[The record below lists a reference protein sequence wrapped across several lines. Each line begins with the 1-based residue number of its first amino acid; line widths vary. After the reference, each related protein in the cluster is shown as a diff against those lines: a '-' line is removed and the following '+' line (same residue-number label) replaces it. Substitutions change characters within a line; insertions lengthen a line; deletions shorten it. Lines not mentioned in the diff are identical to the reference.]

1 VRVRHL
7 IAQEIRHRPQN
18 AIPAILAVAVAA
30 GALVASVAVLAIFD
44 RQTEALVAA
53 KERAVEEQMKAM
65 EDEFRKITKRMGF
78 NVLILPKEQELAD
91 FYAENYAEKTMPEE
105 YAEKLANAR
114 DIVTI
119 RHLLPMLQ
127 RKIEW
132 PERKR
137 RVLLIGV
144 RGEMAW
150 AHRSNAKPLV
160 EPVPSGTAVVGWE
173 LHRGLGLK
181 EGDTLTFM
189 GSEFRVHALHPER
202 GSIDDITLWIN
213 LKEAQTLVGLEGRIN
228 SMMALE
234 CKCAWADLPKI
245 RREIQ
250 AVLPDTQVI
259 ELAGKALARAEARR
273 EAGRNA
279 RELVAREKEHRAA
292 LRSERE
298 GLVALLVP
306 AAIAVAVALVGA
318 LTYLNV
324 RERRSEIGVLRALGL
339 RTSQILV
346 AFLGKAFIIGIAGSV
361 LGVGAAAIASPLLF
375 GAVPIAEIGSAAGG
389 VFVACVV
396 VATPLVTV
404 LAAWLPALGAAYE
417 DPAAVL
423 REE

>member
-1 VRVRHL
+1 MRVRHL
-7 IAQEIRHRPQN
+7 IAQEIRHRPLN

-30 GALVASVAVLAIFD
+30 GALVASVAVLALFD
-44 RQTEALVAA
+44 RQTEALVAD

-91 FYAENYAEKTMPEE
+91 FYAEHYAEKTMPEE
-105 YAEKLANAR
+105 YAATLANAR

-127 RKIEW
+127 RKVEW

-150 AHRSNAKPLV
+150 AHRSSMKPLV
-160 EPVPSGTAVVGWE
+160 EPVPAGTAVVGWE

-181 EGDTLTFM
+181 EGDALAFM

-202 GSIDDITLWIN
+202 GSVDDITLWIN
-213 LKEAQTLVGLEGRIN
+213 LKEAQALLGLEGRIN

-245 RREIQ
+245 RKEIQ

-259 ELAGKALARAEARR
+259 ELAGKALVRAEARR
-273 EAGRNA
+273 EAKRNA

-324 RERRSEIGVLRALGL
+324 RERRSEIGILRALGL
-339 RTSQILV
+339 RTAQILA
-346 AFLGKAFIIGIAGSV
+346 AFLGKALIVGLGGAV
-361 LGVGAAAIASPLLF
+361 LGVGMAVLCLPFLA
-375 GAVPIAEIGSAAGG
+375 GAESLADGVRAAGG
-389 VFVACVV
+389 VFVASVV
-396 VATPLVTV
+396 AATPLVTV
-404 LAAWLPALGAAYE
+404 LAAWLPALGAALE

-423 REE
+423 RED